1 MSNNNIDDNL
11 KNFDNTQSSMI
22 KKNNLDNQKA
32 EFILKDKA
40 DGNSSG
46 DLNQNQQSE
55 QLSDKK
61 IDPTHFGDWQ
71 INCKTIDF

>member
-11 KNFDNTQSSMI
+11 KNFDNPQSSII

-32 EFILKDKA
+32 EFILKDNA
-40 DGNSSG
+40 NANSSG
-46 DLNQNQQSE
+46 DLNQDQRPE